1 MRLLP
6 KKKIRTS
13 SLLDC
18 SIFVTSLASDKVKR
32 YDTADDND

>member
-13 SLLDC
+13 GYNELFNL
-18 SIFVTSLASDKVKR
+18 VTSLASDKVKR